1 MELKIG
7 LARQFSNL
15 GLRSAAL
22 DHLTEVIKLEPNSF
36 DAHYLSAEIYR
47 TSNMDEQ
54 SITALDE
61 CLRIDPT
68 NFDAADIR
76 NQIIQGLDKQ

>member
-1 MELKIG
+1 M
-7 LARQFSNL
+7 
-15 GLRSAAL
+15 RSAAL

-68 NFDAADIR
+68 NFDAADFR
-76 NQIIQGLDKQ
+76 NQIIQGLEKQ